1 MKSLLDLFEEISCK
15 KKRRWINSSYE
26 KLPSSIKNLMNSYKL
41 EIYLITNKE
50 MDALTNDKGVLGLYL
65 NKEKQQIYLN
75 AHQSKSDLTNSF
87 YHELGHFID
96 KCIGDKLNKNDINSK
111 TDEILLSC
119 FNLEKANFEYLYYSK
134 DISEFFAQ
142 SMAELLK
149 GNNPFLFLIPN
160 TSNYTLELL
169 KKVIS

>member
-65 NKEKQQIYLN
+65 NKETANLFKRSSKQIR
-75 AHQSKSDLTNSF
+75 F
-87 YHELGHFID
+87 
-96 KCIGDKLNKNDINSK
+96 NK
-111 TDEILLSC
+111 
-119 FNLEKANFEYLYYSK
+119 
-134 DISEFFAQ
+134 
-142 SMAELLK
+142 
-149 GNNPFLFLIPN
+149 LFLSRIRAF
-160 TSNYTLELL
+160 Y
-169 KKVIS
+169 